1 MNEDEQSFI
10 ERYRCECGAFV
21 GKQFE
26 HEICPICGTPVEFK
40 DSNINTTGWISL
52 GENKIIN
59 PLYYNLLSNAIGNTP
74 FADIISAKFKI
85 TKDGRKLKP
94 REDELDEK
102 PSS

>member
-1 MNEDEQSFI
+1 M
-10 ERYRCECGAFV
+10 

-52 GENKIIN
+52 EKIKLSI
-59 PLYYNLLSNAIGNTP
+59 LFIIIFLSNAIGNTP

-102 PSS
+102 TIITI